1 MNKTKLN
8 LIIDICLLIV
18 MAGISGI
25 GFLVKYIMPC
35 GHAVR
40 HGGAKMY
47 ASHLC
52 GMDRHGWGD
61 IHWYLGI
68 ILIVLLVLHIVFH
81 WKMVTSMFKHLIPN
95 EGTRNVVV
103 AILLLI
109 VLVCMIGPFVF
120 ML

>member
-8 LIIDICLLIV
+8 LIIDIILLIA
-18 MAGISGI
+18 MAGIAGI

-35 GHAVR
+35 GHAVK
-40 HGGAKMY
+40 HSGAQVY
-47 ASHLC
+47 ASNLW

-68 ILIVLLVLHIVFH
+68 IFLVLLLAHIILH
-81 WKMVTSMFKHLIPN
+81 WKMISAMFKQLIPN
-95 EGTRNVVV
+95 EGLRTVV
-103 AILLLI
+103 AVVLVLI
-109 VLVCMIGPFVF
+109 VIVCLIGPFLF